1 MEDVMK
7 RILIVDDDS
16 DIRMILR
23 SVLESYGYQCEE
35 ASNGLKA
42 LEQIEVQDYA
52 LILLDYSMPVMNG
65 LEVIHKLTQ
74 GSKRFCPQIVM
85 MTANADLNLHVQA
98 LNAGASAV
106 LSKPFDIDHVLLTIE
121 RSLQKDRRYS
131 SSCCQS
137 PP

>member
-1 MEDVMK
+1 MK

-23 SVLESYGYQCEE
+23 SVLESYGYQCDE
-35 ASNGLKA
+35 ADNGLKA
-42 LEQIEVQDYA
+42 LEQIEVHDYA

-65 LEVIHKLTQ
+65 LEVIHKLGQ
-74 GSKRFCPQIVM
+74 ASKRVRPQIVM
-85 MTANADLNLHVQA
+85 MTANSDLNLHVQA

-121 RSLQKDRRYS
+121 RSLQRNGQYS
-131 SSCCQS
+131 SSYCHN